1 MSTKQGGKKVEADIK
16 EELKQI
22 LAGEIDE
29 VVRNQFINIV
39 NNTYFGK
46 DKEILELLDQFFFLQ
61 EKSIPVL
68 DVFSI
73 LRTVFCV
80 NKYFD
85 NNDRSFFDGL
95 AATKEYL
102 RTHQAE
108 AWQAFFDSFV
118 IRGKGAFY
126 YSINI
131 YEKILDDTFAVAA
144 IQKVSNNF
152 PWILMIRSL
161 LYYTFIPKRTVQM
174 MFQVV
179 PFILAHDEM
188 IYREFCLK
196 EVFKSLRYTCF
207 TVSHNYMESE
217 VKGQKALGVAIQ
229 NEWDKFQLLQKQS
242 KQIPDLQESEQRR
255 FLFFQAYQLRE
266 KRMKEE
272 AESQSVFAS
281 LFSRSYIKYGN
292 GVGRFFDTND
302 GNYGY
307 EFHPGVALRHE
318 VELPEKAITDP
329 LAWCIEKVRTFEMR
343 EKYLEAYY
351 QRTYS

>member
-1 MSTKQGGKKVEADIK
+1 METDKK

-29 VVRNQFINIV
+29 VGRNLFISIV

-46 DKEILELLDQFFFLQ
+46 DKEILELLDLFFYIQ
-61 EKSIPVL
+61 EKNIPVL
-68 DVFSI
+68 EVFSI

-80 NKYFD
+80 NKYFE

-95 AATKEYL
+95 AATQKYL
-102 RTHQAE
+102 RMHQAE

-131 YEKILDDTFAVAA
+131 YEKILDDTCAVAA

-161 LYYTFIPKRTVQM
+161 LYYTVVPKRTVQM

-179 PFILAHDEM
+179 PFILAHDET
-188 IYREFCLK
+188 IYMEFCLK

-207 TVSHNYMESE
+207 IVAQNYMESE
-217 VKGQKALGVAIQ
+217 LKGQKTLGIAIQ

-266 KRMKEE
+266 QRMKEE

-281 LFSRSYIKYGN
+281 LFSRSYMKYGN
-292 GVGRFFDTND
+292 GVGHFFDTTD
-302 GNYGY
+302 GKYGY
-307 EFHPGVALRHE
+307 EFHPAVALRHE
-318 VELPEKAITDP
+318 VEFPEKAITDP
-329 LAWCIEKVRTFEMR
+329 LTWSIEMVKTFDMR
-343 EKYLEAYY
+343 EKYLETYY